1 LDEPVEQ
8 SPLERFCNSR
18 PSSVCANTKACADGE
33 SAGGIMT
40 QPVTMRIFS
49 DYV

>member
-1 LDEPVEQ
+1 VHAFNARLK
-8 SPLERFCNSR
+8 
-18 PSSVCANTKACADGE
+18 T
-33 SAGGIMT
+33 GGIMT